1 MSKIFKSSRVV
12 LDDKAFVLS
21 TKLNAHVSTD
31 EIVEMAAIEGIDPSE
46 AANQLIEAAKKEANK
61 ILEEADAEYEQKM
74 ASAQSS
80 SEAIVSNAYDQAK
93 GIMEQAK
100 AEGYQDGYNRGVE
113 DSSEIAKQIVDEAL
127 AIKEEWAEMRQDIMR
142 DAESEMVHLVIEA
155 IEKIL
160 EYKVETD
167 QTLIETLIKQGIGR
181 VTKSHLVSI
190 RVSNEDYNHALSI
203 KPMVI
208 ATSDKIE
215 DIEIK
220 RDPTLPNGSCIID
233 TDSGS
238 IDSGIGTQLAQLK
251 SLFED
256 LLKGD

>member
-1 MSKIFKSSRVV
+1 M
-12 LDDKAFVLS
+12 LS
-21 TKLNAHVSTD
+21 TKLNEFISSD
-31 EIVEMAAIEGIDPSE
+31 EIIEMAATEGINPSE
-46 AANQLIEAAKKEANK
+46 AATQLIEAAKHEANK
-61 ILEEADAEYEQKM
+61 ILEDADLEYEQKM
-74 ASAQSS
+74 TSAQSS
-80 SEAIVSNAYDQAK
+80 SDAIVSNAYDQAK
-93 GIMEQAK
+93 GIMEQSK
-100 AEGYQDGYNRGVE
+100 AEGYQDGYNRGIE
-113 DSSEIAKQIVDEAL
+113 DSREIAKQIVDEAL
-127 AIKEEWAEMRQDIMR
+127 LIKEEWAQMRQEIMK
-142 DAESEMVHLVIEA
+142 DTEAEMVHLVFEA
-155 IEKIL
+155 VEKIL
-160 EYKVETD
+160 DYKIETD

-203 KPMVI
+203 KPMII

-233 TDSGS
+233 TESGS
-238 IDSGIGTQLAQLK
+238 IDSGIHTQIEQLK

>member
-1 MSKIFKSSRVV
+1 LSKIFKSSRVV
-12 LDDKAFVLS
+12 LDDKTFVLS
-21 TKLNAHVSTD
+21 TKLNEPVPISD
-31 EIVEMAAIEGIDPSE
+31 VEEITISEGISPSE
-46 AANQLIEAAKKEANK
+46 IANQLIESARVTANQ
-61 ILEEADAEYEQKM
+61 ILEDADSEYEQKM
-74 ASAQSS
+74 LSAQNSS
-80 SEAIVSNAYDQAK
+80 DSIVSNAYDQAK

-100 AEGYQDGYNRGVE
+100 AEGYQDGYNRGVD
-113 DSSEIAKQIVDEAL
+113 DSQDIAKQIVDEAL
-127 AIKEEWAEMRQDIMR
+127 HIKEEWSQMRFNLMK
-142 DAESEMVHLVIEA
+142 ETEVEMVNIVIEA

-167 QTLIETLIKQGIGR
+167 QTLIESLIKQGIGR

-203 KPMVI
+203 KPMII

-220 RDPTLPNGSCIID
+220 RDPTLENGSCIID

-238 IDSGIGTQLAQLK
+238 IDSGIQTQLEQIK
-251 SLFED
+251 KIFDD

>member
-21 TKLNAHVSTD
+21 NKLRMPHV
-31 EIVEMAAIEGIDPSE
+31 EIEGEEVAVYEGLDPSE
-46 AANQLIEAAKKEANK
+46 TANQLIEAAKREANK
-61 ILEEADAEYEQKM
+61 ILEDADLEYEQKM
-74 ASAQSS
+74 INAQNSS
-80 SEAIVSNAYDQAK
+80 DAIVSNAYDQAK
-93 GIMEQAK
+93 GIMEQGK
-100 AEGYQDGYNRGVE
+100 SEGYQDGYNRGID
-113 DSSEIAKQIVDEAL
+113 DSQEIAKQIIEEAL
-127 AIKEEWAEMRQDIMR
+127 QIKDEWTQTRHNLMKET
-142 DAESEMVHLVIEA
+142 EKEMVGLVVEA
-155 IEKIL
+155 TEKIL
-160 EYKVETD
+160 EHMVETD
-167 QTLIETLIKQGIGR
+167 QTLIESLIKQGIGR

-203 KPMVI
+203 RPMII
-208 ATSDKIE
+208 ASSDKIE

-238 IDSGIGTQLAQLK
+238 IDSSIHTQLEQVK
-251 SLFED
+251 KLFDD

>member
-12 LDDKAFVLS
+12 LDDNSFVLS
-21 TKLNAHVSTD
+21 NKLIMPHVENED
-31 EIVEMAAIEGIDPSE
+31 EEMAVYAGIDPSE
-46 AANQLIEAAKKEANK
+46 TANQLIEAAKREANK
-61 ILEEADAEYEQKM
+61 ILEEADLEYEQKM
-74 ASAQSS
+74 INAQKSS
-80 SEAIVSNAYDQAK
+80 DAIVSNAYDQAK

-100 AEGYQDGYNRGVE
+100 SEGYQDGYNRSIE
-113 DSSEIAKQIVDEAL
+113 DSQEIAKQIIDEAL
-127 AIKEEWAEMRQDIMR
+127 QIKDEWTQTRHNFMVEAEK
-142 DAESEMVHLVIEA
+142 EMVDLVIEA
-155 IEKIL
+155 TEKIL

-167 QTLIETLIKQGIGR
+167 QTLIESLIKQGIGR

-203 KPMVI
+203 RPMII
-208 ATSDKIE
+208 ASSDKIE

-238 IDSGIGTQLAQLK
+238 IDSGIQTQLEQVK
-251 SLFED
+251 KLFD
-256 LLKGD
+256 ALLQGD

>member
-12 LDDKAFVLS
+12 LDDHAFVLS
-21 TKLNAHVSTD
+21 NKLRTPHID
-31 EIVEMAAIEGIDPSE
+31 HEGEEEAVFEGFDPSE
-46 AANQLIEAAKKEANK
+46 TANQLIEAAKREANK
-61 ILEEADAEYEQKM
+61 ILEDADLEYEQKM
-74 ASAQSS
+74 INAQNSS
-80 SEAIVSNAYDQAK
+80 DAIVSNAYDQAK

-100 AEGYQDGYNRGVE
+100 SEGYQDGYNRGID
-113 DSSEIAKQIVDEAL
+113 DSQEIAKQIVDEAL
-127 AIKEEWAEMRQDIMR
+127 QIKDEWMQMRHNLLAE
-142 DAESEMVHLVIEA
+142 AEKEMVSLVVEA
-155 IEKIL
+155 TEKIL
-160 EYKVETD
+160 DYKVETD
-167 QTLIETLIKQGIGR
+167 QTLIESLIKQRIGR

-203 KPMVI
+203 RPMII
-208 ATSDKIE
+208 ASSDKIE

-238 IDSGIGTQLAQLK
+238 IDSGIQTQLEQIK
-251 SLFED
+251 KLFDD